1 MIIYGLIAYLGFI
14 LMVIG
19 YFFVKKS
26 GDKDTKVYSSL
37 EGEFIIPDS
46 DYWTLDGFLKLI

>member
-26 GDKDTKVYSSL
+26 GDKDTSTGQEEQYGNLV
-37 EGEFIIPDS
+37 E
-46 DYWTLDGFLKLI
+46 